1 MKDVGVLETP
11 TLGQIAAN
19 LKNICRS
26 QCYSDRLLE
35 TRETVFNKLYAYLQS
50 IHFNASLFSDLPII
64 LVENGTK
71 LVKAKQTALLLHD
84 ALEFR
89 PYLYCIPSKYVKCED
104 FFRKIGVNERPTIN
118 QYITVLQEIYSDSSD
133 KESLQPNQQKA
144 VKCVVQQL
152 FCLLKEEQNKTSFQN
167 DLLYLPSTDGR
178 LYESITLFFN
188 DTVFQPARLEG
199 PLETKLKL
207 LEKLNCCHLGN
218 DHYEHQ
224 TFLQFLPQQVRP
236 KFLSDV
242 VSENLERA
250 SVQYCD
256 EGGCEFSGWFE
267 KHLSSA
273 EFLHGLV
280 CLIREDSKGGVSQSE
295 AVGKCEDI
303 FSKIQIIC
311 CKTLQTELLLNH
323 EPLEGSKAET
333 VVYEIN
339 ALLKNCLTASSLLVL
354 GQLLLCDNMEDVEK
368 TLSKQNIHNSGHE
381 EGHNALPKP
390 GCRIP
395 EEWHDCLDMNFLNN
409 FESGEY
415 VGFSKDESG
424 EYFYAI
430 VINLLDDSM
439 GQMRHFPARYKLQ
452 VGSDDIIEVSS
463 LDLYQFKRE
472 KKATVSTGSTCT
484 DIERLLISSEDRQ
497 KALKRLYL
505 QWHPD
510 KNPGN
515 EELASEAFKYLQNR
529 IEELQQGETVHST
542 SSTWRD
548 FRDFYDTWNTEARR
562 HRRGR
567 ERFYQN
573 YSRSHYNFWSY
584 HRETPRPNTGEAKR
598 WYEQAQCDIRAA
610 HNDTGGDC
618 SEWCLF
624 KVLQAVEKALKA
636 AMYRR
641 SGEHPNNC
649 SITSLAQQVSHY
661 SSQLTSL
668 PNTVRQLT
676 ELGVDGKKTQ
686 YPNYHP
692 FPHIPNKQF
701 SFDNARSALDIAT
714 KLLEKIEEYI
724 S

>member
-1 MKDVGVLETP
+1 MK
-11 TLGQIAAN
+11 
-19 LKNICRS
+19 
-26 QCYSDRLLE
+26 
-35 TRETVFNKLYAYLQS
+35 F
-50 IHFNASLFSDLPII
+50 
-64 LVENGTK
+64 
-71 LVKAKQTALLLHD
+71 
-84 ALEFR
+84 
-89 PYLYCIPSKYVKCED
+89 ED
-104 FFRKIGVNERPTIN
+104 FFKKIGVKERPNIN

-133 KESLQPNQQKA
+133 KDSLQANQKIT
-144 VKCVVQQL
+144 VKRVVQQM

-167 DLLYLPSTDGR
+167 DPLYLPSTDGR
-178 LYESITLFFN
+178 LYKSNTLFFN

-199 PLETKLKL
+199 PLEAKLKL
-207 LEKLNCCHLGN
+207 LEKLNYCHLKN

-224 TFLQFLPQQVRP
+224 TLLQFLPQQVRP

-242 VSENLERA
+242 ISANLEGA

-256 EGGCEFSGWFE
+256 EGECEFSGWFD

-273 EFLHGLV
+273 AFLHGLV

-295 AVGKCEDI
+295 AAGKCEEI

-311 CKTLQTELLLNH
+311 CKTLKTELLLNH
-323 EPLEGSKAET
+323 EPLEGSKVET
-333 VVYEIN
+333 DVYEIN
-339 ALLKNCLTASSLLVL
+339 ALLKNCLTATSLQVL
-354 GQLLLCDNMEDVEK
+354 GHLLLCENMEDVEK
-368 TLSKQNIHNSGHE
+368 TLANHGIHNSGLE
-381 EGHNALPKP
+381 EGHDALPKP
-390 GCRIP
+390 GCLIP

-415 VGFSKDESG
+415 VGFSKDKSG

-430 VINLLDDSM
+430 VINRLDDPL
-439 GQMRHFPARYKLQ
+439 GQMKQFPARYKIQ
-452 VGSDDIIEVSS
+452 IGSDDFIEVSS
-463 LDLYQFKRE
+463 LDLYQFKQE

-484 DIERLLISSEDRQ
+484 DIEIWNMSNEDKQ

-505 QWHPD
+505 RWHPD
-510 KNPGN
+510 KNSGN
-515 EELASEAFKYLQNR
+515 EELANEAFKYLQNR
-529 IEELQQGETVHST
+529 IEELQQGKTAHST

-548 FRDFYDTWNTEARR
+548 YRDFYDTWNTEARR

-573 YSRSHYNFWSY
+573 YSRRHYNFWSY
-584 HRETPRPNTGEAKR
+584 HKETPRPNRGEAKR
-598 WYEQAQCDIRAA
+598 WYEQAQCDISAA
-610 HNDTGGDC
+610 HNATGGNC

-624 KVLQAVEKALKA
+624 KVHQAVEKALIA

-641 SGEHPNNC
+641 SGEHSNNC

-661 SSQLTSL
+661 SPQLTSL
-668 PNTVRQLT
+668 PNTVKQLT

-701 SFDNARSALDIAT
+701 SVDNARSALDIAT